1 MKTLTVYALV
11 LGTGVM
17 TLLPFFDRKE
27 SHYAQ
32 LAPLELSSSF
42 EQYSMAE
49 LPGVSPESST
59 SSDFRKKEYH
69 IYFENKS
76 DESLEVAIRYK
87 DYNGDWNT
95 EGFVILEAG
104 EKRHMG
110 VSDQKTYFYYAE
122 NQRKWKKRKWTGNYS
137 FPINDSDLNKIRFV
151 KQEIWEC
158 YDTKMCNTFAVFR

>member
-11 LGTGVM
+11 LGAGVM
-17 TLLPFFDRKE
+17 TLLSLFNREEGHF
-27 SHYAQ
+27 AQ
-32 LAPLELSSSF
+32 LSPLELSSPF

-49 LPGVSPESST
+49 LPGVNPDLPNPSE
-59 SSDFRKKEYH
+59 FRKKEYH

-76 DESLEVAIRYK
+76 DESLDVAIRYK

-95 EGFVILEAG
+95 EGFVTLKAG

-122 NQRKWKKRKWTGNYS
+122 NQQKWKKRIWTGKYS
-137 FPINDSDLNKIRFV
+137 FPINASDLNKIRFV

>member
-17 TLLPFFDRKE
+17 TLLSIFERKE
-27 SHYAQ
+27 SHFAQ
-32 LAPLELSSSF
+32 TSSLEQSSSF
-42 EQYSMAE
+42 EQYSVAE
-49 LPGVSPESST
+49 MPAVISDSNST
-59 SSDFRKKEYH
+59 SKFRKKEYH

-76 DESLEVAIRYK
+76 DESLDVAIRYK
-87 DYNGDWNT
+87 DYHGDWNT
-95 EGFVILEAG
+95 EGFVRLKAG
-104 EKRHMG
+104 EKKHMG

-122 NQRKWKKRKWTGNYS
+122 NQQKWKKRKWAGNYH
-137 FPINDSDLNKIRFV
+137 FPMNEADLNKIRFV